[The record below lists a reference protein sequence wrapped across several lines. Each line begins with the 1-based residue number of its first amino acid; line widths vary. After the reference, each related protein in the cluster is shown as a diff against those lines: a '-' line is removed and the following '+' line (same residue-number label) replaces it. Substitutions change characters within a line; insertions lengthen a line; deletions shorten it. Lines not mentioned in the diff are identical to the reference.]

1 MGYVYAALWFIVGMI
16 LVFKMGKENKAFFAV
31 GGFFFFWGVWQ
42 TLNEVLAIDMYSGI
56 YGWIHKGVRN
66 SQSSKTNDSEKS
78 DKE

>member
-56 YGWIHKGVRN
+56 YG
-66 SQSSKTNDSEKS
+66 
-78 DKE
+78 